1 MIRASS
7 FAMLLALAG
16 AAPASAQAVETFGLK
31 LGATVSSLETELNEQ
46 TFSRRGYT
54 GVLFA
59 QWNAPGR
66 LSLVTEAGYS
76 ERGYEREIGWTPGM
90 LDPDTRR
97 VERRMQYVSLAALA
111 RVPVLPLGPVA
122 TYAVA
127 GPRMNA
133 LLGSRRGDDEPGQ
146 NYRSVAWDG
155 TVGLG
160 ADAVHGRV
168 FLEARYNFGLSDAF
182 SGAGWDDP
190 AYHRVLD
197 LMVGV
202 KF

>member
-7 FAMLLALAG
+7 FAILLALAT
-16 AAPASAQAVETFGLK
+16 AAPASAQAVEALGLK
-31 LGATVSSLETELNEQ
+31 FGATVSSLETEADQE
-46 TFSRRGYT
+46 TFSRRGFT

-59 QWNAPGR
+59 QWNGPGR

-76 ERGYEREIGWTPGM
+76 ERGYEREIGFLPGM

-97 VERRMQYVSLAALA
+97 VERRMQYASIAALA
-111 RVPVLPLGPVA
+111 KLPVLRVGPVA
-122 TYAVA
+122 SYAVA
-127 GPRMNA
+127 GPRVNS
-133 LLGSRRGDDEPGQ
+133 LLGSRRGDDLPGQ
-146 NYRSVAWDG
+146 DYRSIAWDG

-160 ADAVHGRV
+160 AEAVGGLV
-168 FLEARYNFGLSDAF
+168 MVEARYNFGLSDAF
-182 SGAGWDDP
+182 HGMGWDEP
-190 AYHRVLD
+190 AYHRVVD

>member
-7 FAMLLALAG
+7 VAFLLALAS
-16 AAPASAQAVETFGLK
+16 AAPASAQTVETFGLK
-31 LGATVSSLETELNEQ
+31 FGATVSSLETELNEQ

-76 ERGYEREIGWTPGM
+76 ERGYEREIGWRPGM
-90 LDPDTRR
+90 LDPDRGR
-97 VERRMQYVSLAALA
+97 VERRMQYASVAALA
-111 RVPVLPLGPVA
+111 KVPVLPLGPVA
-122 TYAVA
+122 GYAVA
-127 GPRMNA
+127 GPRVNA
-133 LLGSRRGDDEPGQ
+133 LLGSRRGGDLPGQ
-146 NYRSVAWDG
+146 NYRSVALDG

-160 ADAVHGRV
+160 AEAVHGRV
-168 FLEARYNFGLSDAF
+168 LLEARYNFGLSDAF
-182 SGAGWDDP
+182 SGLGWDEP

-197 LMVGV
+197 LVVGV